1 MSIRAKEI
9 AFACYPVTDM
19 ARSRAFYEGV
29 LGLKPTLLVGED
41 GGMQWTEYDIGSGTL
56 SLGKAPGWN
65 PTADG
70 CCVALEVED
79 FDAAITQL
87 KAASVRFKM
96 EPFPT
101 PVCQMAFIFDPDGSV
116 VCIHKRHAGQH

>member
-1 MSIRAKEI
+1 MLKISEI
-9 AFACYPVTDM
+9 AFAVYPVTDM
-19 ARSRAFYEGV
+19 ARARAFYEDV
-29 LGLKPTLLVGED
+29 LGLKATYVVGET

-56 SLGKAPGWN
+56 SIGVAPGWN
-65 PTADG
+65 PTPDG

-79 FDAAITQL
+79 FDAAIVQL
-87 KAASVRFKM
+87 KAAGVRFKM

-116 VCIHKRHAGQH
+116 VCIHKRHAGPH